1 MEHHDA
7 VEHDLASRYLSGTLA
22 PDDRDEFEEHY
33 LDCPECLD
41 ALESAEGLRRG
52 LRTVAAK
59 DRLNAG
65 IQPVEPAWRSRGAI
79 MAAAGVA
86 AAVVIAVGGVD
97 LIRTRREVARLSSVA
112 TDLTGQ
118 SDRAQSIINTLSHR
132 VDQLESAPRT
142 GAAGQSS
149 APVFALTTVRGGG
162 TPAPPNRVLL
172 SGVADWIVLSLELDD
187 PDVSGSF
194 RATLRDGKR
203 RERWRDDRLTASSS
217 GMLGIALRAAVL
229 DEGDFTL
236 EVDRQP
242 PGSTAWAPASR
253 YSFRVSKNR

>member
-7 VEHDLASRYLSGTLA
+7 VQHDFASRYVSGTLA

-33 LDCPECLD
+33 LDCPACLD

-59 DRLNAG
+59 DRPNAG
-65 IQPVEPAWRSRGAI
+65 IPPVERSWGSRGTF
-79 MAAAGVA
+79 MSAAGIA
-86 AAVVIAVGGVD
+86 AAVAIAVGGVD
-97 LIRTRREVARLSSVA
+97 LIRTHREVARLTSVA

-118 SDRAQSIINTLSHR
+118 SDRSQSVINTLSR
-132 VDQLESAPRT
+132 RLDQLESAPRT
-142 GAAGQSS
+142 AAAGQSS

-162 TPAPPNRVLL
+162 ASTAPNRVLL
-172 SGVADWIVLSLELDD
+172 SGGTDWIVLSLELDD
-187 PDVSGSF
+187 ADVSGSF
-194 RATLRDGKR
+194 RASLRDAQQ
-203 RERWRDDRLTASSS
+203 RERWRDDHLIASTS

-236 EVDRQP
+236 QVDRQR
-242 PGSTAWAPASR
+242 PGSPAWAPAGR
-253 YSFRVSKNR
+253 YSFHVLKNR